1 MSKTEKFKEEKKF
14 NIRRKEGRK
23 NQSKGD
29 KFCELFLQKE
39 SNGDYW
45 VSVIGKNGEKRSD
58 VKVQVTVY
66 HPWFIKGKKVK
77 PITLIT
83 DKDGRVKLG

>member
-14 NIRRKEGRK
+14 NIR

>member
-14 NIRRKEGRK
+14 NIR
-23 NQSKGD
+23 NQSNSE

-45 VSVIGKNGEKRSD
+45 VSLLGKNGEKRSD
-58 VKVQVTVY
+58 VKIQVNIY

-83 DKDGRVKLG
+83 D